1 VSGAT
6 TRKIGR
12 YEVTAEL
19 GRGGMGVVYLA
30 RQPDVDRVVVLKTIR
45 RDLDAD
51 EAEQEE
57 RFVREA
63 QAAAA
68 LHHPNVVGVYDAFK
82 WRGGRYIAQEYVDG
96 VDGERA
102 LERTGPFPP
111 RLAALIVL
119 EIVRGLEEIHARG
132 LVHRDLKP
140 DNLLLGRRG
149 EAKIADFGIALDLK
163 SRSLTR
169 TGVSMGTPTY
179 MSPEQLMGAKLDCR
193 SDIFAVGVV
202 LYELL
207 TGELPFGTA
216 DAEEAPLT
224 ARIEAGR
231 FPSVRKRAPGTPR
244 GLVRIMKRC
253 LRAQP
258 KHRYPETAA
267 LRRALERQL
276 GAPSPA
282 DCRIEISDELSF
294 LGAFPAKKKR
304 TVRKT
309 RPPEPEASSRPRGWL
324 LAALAASILLA
335 AATITPE
342 TRAVLRN
349 SALQARTLGSPV
361 LETLVNR
368 IEVARTTPSSAD
380 PDAAAVEPS
389 RAWWPQTNESS
400 ASETTRR

>member
-1 VSGAT
+1 VSDANT
-6 TRKIGR
+6 MRKIGR

-63 QAAAA
+63 QTAAA

-82 WRGGRYIAQEYVDG
+82 WRGGRYIAQEFVDG
-96 VDGERA
+96 VDAERA
-102 LERTGPFPP
+102 LERAGPFPP
-111 RLAALIVL
+111 RLAALIIL
-119 EIVRGLEEIHARG
+119 EVVRGLEEIHARG

-169 TGVSMGTPTY
+169 TGISMGTPTY
-179 MSPEQLMGAKLDCR
+179 MSPEQLLGAKLDFR
-193 SDIFAVGVV
+193 SDLFAVGVV

-207 TGELPFGTA
+207 TGALPFGAA

-231 FPSVRKRAPGTPR
+231 FPSVRKLAPGTPR
-244 GLVRIMKRC
+244 GLARILKRC

-258 KHRYPETAA
+258 KQRYPSTAD
-267 LRRALERQL
+267 LRRALERHL
-276 GAPSPA
+276 GSPSPA
-282 DCRIEISDELSF
+282 DCRLKIGDELAAI
-294 LGAFPAKKKR
+294 GAFPAKRKR
-304 TVRKT
+304 TVKQAAP
-309 RPPEPEASSRPRGWL
+309 PPEPMTRPRAWL
-324 LAALAASILLA
+324 LAALAASIVLA
-335 AATITPE
+335 AATTTPE
-342 TRAVLRN
+342 TRSLLR
-349 SALQARTLGSPV
+349 ATAAQVQTLGAPWVES
-361 LETLVNR
+361 LTD
-368 IEVARTTPSSAD
+368 RTASF
-380 PDAAAVEPS
+380 V
-389 RAWWPQTNESS
+389 QTNESS
-400 ASETTRR
+400 VSETTRR